1 MCTFYYIDGSVAMI
15 IIAAFFV
22 LEIFLGKGKI
32 MKKIWT
38 KALAYVLAVTMCLS
52 AVNVPVYAQGSMVT
66 EVSTEAETMSEAV
79 TEEATVSGNDAEPTT
94 EEVVST
100 EEATTDGND
109 GSTWDQVTT
118 ENVFEGENYKV
129 TFTLT
134 SNWDAG
140 YNANVKLENTG
151 DSTIQNWYLGF
162 DYNNSITNIWNA
174 EVSSNEGDEY
184 VVKNVGWN
192 QDIAAGNS
200 IEFGLS
206 GDHAFKGFPENY
218 ELLGTSTEV
227 AEDDYT
233 IQYMVDGDWGTG
245 FYGSISVTN
254 NTDTDLEDWVLE
266 FDFDRE
272 ITEIWNGVIEK
283 HEGNHYVVR
292 NAEYNSI
299 IAPGE
304 NVSIGIKGC
313 EGKWGDEPINF
324 VLYSYS
330 KAGNNQSIDL
340 ELDTD
345 NDGVQDYLEDYFGT
359 DKNKTDTDGD
369 GLSDFVELYS
379 LVLDPLNI
387 DTDGN
392 GVNDA
397 DEDLDGDGLSNICEF
412 TIETSIVI
420 VDTDE
425 DGLNDNVEYNV
436 HGTNPLSKDTDGD
449 GASDSKEIEY
459 GTNPLVY
466 EDKFEVSYKA
476 GGEDTVEASVDIV
489 LDGTQIDSLAVE
501 KFDDEF
507 LFPVNMPGYIG
518 GAYDFS
524 VDGTFDK
531 ATIKFEFNE
540 ELLEDADFDPV
551 IYYFNEEKQLL
562 EELDTTVVGNVAS
575 TEVTHFS
582 KYILLN
588 RKVYQNS
595 FEWQDVWNTTGF
607 SGVEAILVIDDSGS
621 MVSNDRY
628 NQRLTVAQNL
638 IDNLPEN
645 SKVGVVKFTSSTTK
659 LTTSLTSDKETAK
672 SYLTTSY
679 FRSSGGTSMYT
690 AINSSF
696 SMFEATDDNI
706 LKMMIVLSDGATSY
720 TYLHSSVVTT
730 ANNNGVKIYTVGL
743 GSSSSSYFTQY
754 LKPLAN
760 NTGGAFY
767 LASDASQLE
776 DIYKDINKKIDIET
790 DSDNDGI
797 ADYYEENMVMF
808 NGVTIKLDKNNPDSD
823 GDGLLDGEEVA
834 ELNYQYNADKTQ
846 VIVTGKLLS
855 NPLEEDT
862 DGDGISDE
870 EELVIGTDPKDDD
883 TDNDGLKDGFEY
895 TYWYDPLEKDVD
907 GDGRSDLKEY
917 QDGTDPYMYNKDWYE
932 YAWDFIC
939 GFVAGD
945 FIADTDSLPTIMGQ
959 ITSSFIPFV
968 DIRDVVG
975 NCVNGDYA
983 FAGLSA
989 LGLAP
994 VVGDGAKTAGKIGKF
1009 VVKNI
1014 DDIPKIAGLLEFLS
1028 KNFPDAIKV
1037 LNKSDDFV
1045 DAAKQLSKLDNIK
1058 LTKKQAKV
1066 ITEAFENAGLSHY
1079 LIKTSNSLDLKD
1091 TVNIGSEVW
1100 EQGAIKRGNDID
1112 EFLNGH
1118 LAGTGL
1124 GKNFPVADRLLKDER
1139 ILVSTKSLDI
1149 ATQSYQN
1156 PNTLKNMLNKY
1167 GDSLKNIEKNYFD
1180 DGVLEWGG
1188 TTLKTS
1194 QYDKKALEIVLPD
1207 VIISEDALKVLND
1220 FQTSMAKDGIEV
1232 WYRIVK

>member
-1 MCTFYYIDGSVAMI
+1 
-15 IIAAFFV
+15 
-22 LEIFLGKGKI
+22 

-38 KALAYVLAVTMCLS
+38 KALAYALAVTMCFS

-66 EVSTEAETMSEAV
+66 EVSTKVETTNAAV
-79 TEEATVSGNDAEPTT
+79 TEEATVSGNDAESTT
-94 EEVVST
+94 
-100 EEATTDGND
+100 ND
-109 GSTWDQVTT
+109 ENHGSTWDQVTT

-129 TFTLT
+129 TFNLT
-134 SNWDAG
+134 SNWDTG

-151 DSTIQNWYLGF
+151 DSTIQNWYLAF

-174 EVSSNEGDEY
+174 EVSSNAGKEY
-184 VVKNVGWN
+184 VIKNAGWN
-192 QDIAAGNS
+192 QDIVVGKS
-200 IEFGLS
+200 IEFGIS

-218 ELLGTSTEV
+218 ELIGTNTEV
-227 AEDDYT
+227 TEDDYA
-233 IQYMVDGDWGTG
+233 IQYIVDSDWGSGFTG
-245 FYGSISVTN
+245 NIQITN
-254 NTDTDLEDWVLE
+254 NTDKTLEDWLLE
-266 FDFDRE
+266 FDFERE

-292 NAEYNSI
+292 NAGYNSN

-304 NVSIGIKGC
+304 CVSIGIKGRDG
-313 EGKWGDEPINF
+313 ESDDEPCNY

-330 KAGNNQSIDL
+330 KTQSIDL
-340 ELDTD
+340 QLDTD
-345 NDGVQDYLEDYFGT
+345 NDGAQDYIEDYFGT
-359 DKNKTDTDGD
+359 DKNKLDTDGD
-369 GLSDFVELYS
+369 DLSDFTELYS

-387 DTDGN
+387 DTDGD

-397 DEDLDGDGLSNICEF
+397 DEDLDEDGLSNICEF
-412 TIETSIVI
+412 TIGTSIVI

-425 DGLNDNVEYNV
+425 DGLNDDVEYKV
-436 HGTNPLSKDTDGD
+436 YGTNPLSKDTDGD
-449 GASDSKEIEY
+449 GVSDSKEIEY

-476 GGEDTVEASVDIV
+476 GGEDTVKASVDIV
-489 LDGTQIDSLAVE
+489 LDGKQVDSLAVE
-501 KFDDEF
+501 KFDNEF

-524 VDGTFDK
+524 VDGSFDK

-582 KYILLN
+582 KYILIN

-607 SGVEAILVIDDSGS
+607 SGVEVVLVIDDSGS
-621 MVSNDRY
+621 MGSNDRY

-645 SKVGVVKFTSSTTK
+645 SKVGVVKFASSTSK

-672 SYLTTSY
+672 SYLSTSY
-679 FRSSGGTSMYT
+679 FRSSGGTYMYN

-696 SMFEATDDNI
+696 SMFETTDDNI
-706 LKMMIVLSDGATSY
+706 LKMMVVLSDGVTSD
-720 TYLHSSVVTT
+720 TTKHSSVVTT
-730 ANNNGVKIYTVGL
+730 ANNNGIKIYTVGL
-743 GSSSSSYFTQY
+743 GGSSSSYFTQY

-767 LASDASQLE
+767 LAANASQLK

-790 DSDNDGI
+790 DSDGDGI

-823 GDGLLDGEEVA
+823 NDGIWDGEEVA

-855 NPLEEDT
+855 NPLDEDT
-862 DGDGISDE
+862 DGDDISDE
-870 EELVIGTDPKDDD
+870 EEIVIGTDPKDDD
-883 TDNDGLKDGFEY
+883 SDNDGLKDGFEY
-895 TYWYDPLEKDVD
+895 TNWFDPLAADAD
-907 GDGRSDLKEY
+907 GDGRLDLQEYKEE
-917 QDGTDPYMYNKDWYE
+917 TDPYVYNKKWNDYV
-932 YAWDFIC
+932 WDFIC

-945 FIADTDSLPTIMGQ
+945 FIEDTDSIAVVTGQ
-959 ITSSFIPFV
+959 ITSSCIPLV
-968 DIRDVVG
+968 DVRDVVG
-975 NCVNGDYA
+975 NLVHGDYA

-989 LGLAP
+989 VGLVPAG
-994 VVGDGAKTAGKIGKF
+994 GDALKAAGKVGKF
-1009 VVKNI
+1009 VVKNL
-1014 DDIPKIAGLLEFLS
+1014 DDVPKVAGLLEILN
-1028 KNFPDAIKV
+1028 KNFPDIVKV

-1045 DAAKQLSKLDNIK
+1045 DAARQLSKAENLK
-1058 LTKKQAKV
+1058 LTKKQAKA

-1079 LIKTSNSLDLKD
+1079 LVKTSNSLDLKD

-1100 EQGAIKRGNDID
+1100 EHGAIKRGNDID

-1149 ATQSYQN
+1149 ATKSYQN
-1156 PNTLKNMLNKY
+1156 PNTLKNMLYKY
-1167 GDSLKNIEKNYFD
+1167 GESLKNIEKNYFD

-1207 VIISEDALKVLND
+1207 VIISENALKVLND

-1232 WYRIVK
+1232 WYRIAK